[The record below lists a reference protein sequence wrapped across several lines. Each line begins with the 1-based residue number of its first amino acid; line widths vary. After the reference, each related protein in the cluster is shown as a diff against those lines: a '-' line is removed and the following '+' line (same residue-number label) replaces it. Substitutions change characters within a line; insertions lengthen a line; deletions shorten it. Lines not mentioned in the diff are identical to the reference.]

1 MIINDIMEKNG
12 IKSGS
17 QDSQMDWF
25 LEGCFQPEASTSRVA
40 IARSPFTIGRR
51 NTNDCTIGSQKVSGQ
66 HAQLIVVGD
75 KIFIRDMNSTNGTFV
90 NGNRIIVD
98 TPLAASDYLQ
108 FADMEFQLGRHQ
120 EQRNDQTMVFD
131 EPETGW
137 QISKMNQIVQEQQFR
152 MAFQPIVTAVGESFY
167 GVEALL
173 RCSVAGFES
182 PIMMF
187 EIASRLGLE
196 ERLSEAARFKAAMA
210 IASHHPPKRL
220 FLNTHP
226 NEHLGD
232 KLIGSLSHLRSLIGN
247 WRIVIEIHEAAV
259 PNLET
264 IREFQARL
272 KDLEIEIAYD
282 DFGAGQSRLREL
294 TEVPPTYVKFDRSI
308 VDGLATASSQH
319 RTMVQSLVNV
329 CHESNIITLAEG
341 IDNGEDSEVCHEMG
355 FQLFQGYYFGR
366 PAPLEMIPDSTI
378 Q

>member
-12 IKSGS
+12 INSGS
-17 QDSQMDWF
+17 YESHMDWF

-40 IARSPFTIGRR
+40 ITRSPFTIGRR
-51 NTNDCTIGSQKVSGQ
+51 NTNDCSIGSQKVSGQ
-66 HAQLIVVGD
+66 HAQLIIVGD
-75 KIFIRDMNSTNGTFV
+75 KIFVRDMNSTNGTFV

-120 EQRNDQTMVFD
+120 EQRNDQTIVFD

-137 QISKMNQIVQEQQFR
+137 QISKMNQVVQEQQFR
-152 MAFQPIVTAVGESFY
+152 MVFQPIVTAVGDSLY

-173 RCSVAGFES
+173 RCHIAGFES
-182 PIMMF
+182 PIMLF
-187 EIASRLGLE
+187 EIASRLGLA
-196 ERLSEAARFKAAMA
+196 ERLSDAARYKAAMA
-210 IASHHPPKRL
+210 IAPQHPAKRL

-226 NEHLGD
+226 NEQLGQ
-232 KLIGSLSHLRSLIGN
+232 KLINSLSNLRSWVGD
-247 WRIVIEIHEAAV
+247 WSIVLEIHEAAV
-259 PNLET
+259 PDLAT

-272 KDLEIEIAYD
+272 KDLDIEIAYD
-282 DFGAGQSRLREL
+282 DFGAGQSRLKEL
-294 TEVPPTYVKFDRSI
+294 TEVPPNIVKFDRTI
-308 VDGLATASSQH
+308 VDGLATASTQH
-319 RTMVQSLVNV
+319 RAMVQSLVNV
-329 CHESNIITLAEG
+329 CHENNIITLAEG
-341 IDNGEDSEVCHEMG
+341 IDNGEDSEVCREMG